1 MAKETYEVAK
11 KIQEI
16 ELSANQLIFEKGE
29 PGASAYIVKSGAIAV
44 FVEHNGKK
52 KLLAKVNAGGL
63 VGEMALVDDSMRL
76 ASAMAIT
83 DTVLLVVTKSVFQDK
98 LNSCD
103 PFIKALLNI
112 FIERIKNQHT

>member
-16 ELSANQLIFEKGE
+16 ELSASQLIFEKDE
-29 PGASAYIVKSGAIAV
+29 PGASAYIVKSGAVAV

-98 LNSCD
+98 LNGCD

-112 FIERIKNQHT
+112 FIERIKNQHS